1 MIHEEK
7 VKLMTQAACFEE
19 KQRRKTL
26 AIMRYHRN
34 DYISFHMI
42 LIWLSVTAAFI
53 IGVFMWLFYQ
63 VGNTASMIL
72 ADFTSLALIG
82 VILIGFYLILCI
94 IYVFV
99 AYWYYS
105 EKYDSAK
112 QLMKKYQTNLKQL
125 SRFYDKEESN
135 SGSGVGGSRI

>member
-19 KQRRKTL
+19 RQKRKAL
-26 AIMRYHRN
+26 IIMKYHRK

-42 LIWLSVTAAFI
+42 LIWLSMTAAFV

-63 VGNTASMIL
+63 VENSSSMIL
-72 ADFTSLALIG
+72 TNFTSLVLIG
-82 VILIGFYLILCI
+82 IILIGIYLILTI
-94 IYVFV
+94 IYGFA

-105 EKYDSAK
+105 ERYDSAK
-112 QLMKKYQTNLKQL
+112 QLMKKYQGNLRQL
-125 SRFYDKEESN
+125 NRFYETE
-135 SGSGVGGSRI
+135 

>member
-19 KQRRKTL
+19 KQRRKAL

-42 LIWLSVTAAFI
+42 LIWLSVTAAFV

-63 VGNTASMIL
+63 VGNTSSMIL
-72 ADFTSLALIG
+72 TNFTSLVLIG
-82 VILIGFYLILCI
+82 IILIGIYLILTI
-94 IYVFV
+94 IYVFA

-105 EKYDSAK
+105 EKYDNAK
-112 QLMKKYQTNLKQL
+112 RLMKKYQADLKQL
-125 SRFYDKEESN
+125 SRLYDKE
-135 SGSGVGGSRI
+135 